1 MIQTSITAGPIA
13 TAASVLGATAPTA
26 RPRAEEQKDSRVKM
40 PKNFKN
46 LQISTKSTAIF
57 SIISLKQ

>member
-40 PKNFKN
+40 PRNFRN
-46 LQISTKSTAIF
+46 LGSKKKMNKHIVF
-57 SIISLKQ
+57 V